1 MTFIFFVFYI
11 TKFFMKVARLQYY
24 LLEKVIWRSF
34 AKVFLQIHRK
44 KPTWNSQP
52 TACNVK
58 KGDSNARVFLW
69 ILQKF
74 RNSFFVEHLWA
85 TASANAL
92 QNKIKIIRMILINI
106 RITRW
111 FIAKARST
119 HLGILWTIVAKTL
132 GKLSKKAL
140 MVDFY

>member
-34 AKVFLQIHRK
+34 AKVFLQTHRK

-58 KGDSNARVFLW
+58 KGDSKHVFSYEFYKNFGTAFLW
-69 ILQKF
+69 NTSERLPLQMLY
-74 RNSFFVEHLWA
+74 R
-85 TASANAL
+85 
-92 QNKIKIIRMILINI
+92 IR
-106 RITRW
+106 
-111 FIAKARST
+111 
-119 HLGILWTIVAKTL
+119 
-132 GKLSKKAL
+132 
-140 MVDFY
+140 